1 MKAFLLLSFVLVG
14 SPLLASTPVAYVYI
28 QETDGPVSVYSAAS
42 DGKLTQIKG
51 SPFPLPVGGSLLGI
65 SGTHLITLNTLSVY
79 SYEVSSTGEI
89 GKRVSEIEPL
99 KYSTCGPLTLIGGA
113 VLEGQFV
120 YVSVEGYSSGG
131 GTPTYCQ
138 FLQTYEIGSLLT
150 FKGATTSPEY
160 LDAGRDMPTILGN
173 KEYAFSPGP
182 SLLSFSRESTG
193 TLSLDTGAWNEP
205 GPAPG
210 YTFADFYG
218 EFAADPTN
226 HLAMGVQWSGPDGSV
241 LEQLASYTVNNQDTA
256 TTTNVSE
263 SMPTLAYGWGGLMA
277 MNPAGTILAVAT
289 GTGTQF
295 FHFNGAEPITP
306 FTEGVIGISGFI
318 TAMAWDNDGHLFAL
332 NGATGRLHVYAVTST
347 TAKEISGSPYK
358 PPFKSTAH
366 QRIAVHSN

>member
-1 MKAFLLLSFVLVG
+1 MKTFLLLSFVLVA
-14 SPLLASTPVAYVYI
+14 SPLLASTPVAYVYV
-28 QETDGPVSVYSAAS
+28 QETGGPVSVYSAAS

-65 SGTHLITLNTLSVY
+65 SGTHLITLNAASLY

-89 GKRVSEIEPL
+89 GKRVSEIEPF

-113 VLEGQFV
+113 VLNGPFV

-131 GTPTYCQ
+131 GTPPYCE

-160 LDAGRDMPTILGN
+160 LDAGQEMPTLLGN
-173 KEYAFSPGP
+173 KKYAFSPGP
-182 SLLSFSRESTG
+182 NLVSFSRESSG
-193 TLSLDTGAWNEP
+193 TLNLDSGLWNEP
-205 GPAPG
+205 VPAAG
-210 YTFADFYG
+210 YTFANFYG

-226 HLAMGVQWSGPDGSV
+226 HLAMGVQWFAPDSSV
-241 LEQLASYTVNNQDTA
+241 LTQLASYTVNNHDTA
-256 TTTNVSE
+256 ATTNVSE
-263 SMPTLAYGWGGLMA
+263 SMPTLASGWRGLMA

-295 FHFNGAEPITP
+295 FHFKGAEPITP
-306 FTEGVIGISGFI
+306 FTGVIGISGFI
-318 TAMAWDNDGHLFAL
+318 TALAWDNDGHLFAL

-347 TAKEISGSPYK
+347 TAKEISGSPYQ
-358 PPFKSTAH
+358 PPFKSSSY
-366 QRIAVHSN
+366 QRIVVHSN